1 MRLKNET
8 FFIVLKKTFSK
19 SIHDYDLE
27 IFRGTLYAMATKTL
41 SKPKSKN
48 KTQSKPK
55 SKTTSAKNIKPKSSP
70 SLSKGFLDSKNP
82 LPVVYQPNTSDQKS
96 KESLIRWIKT
106 NKRALTED
114 LKEYGAILFRGF
126 DVSSPQ
132 DFEDVIFNV
141 DSNLKNNYL
150 GTSPRNQVTKYAFT
164 ATELPPAYPI
174 MQHAEMSFL
183 DSPPRKLFFYCGKA
197 PGKFGE
203 TPITDLRKVLN
214 EVPSSIREKFEK
226 ERIRYSRVYDG
237 PSNQSRFQF
246 WKTKRWDEMF
256 QTKDRDEVEKIS
268 KKQNFKVEWFG
279 QDNLRLINTTL
290 AIRKH
295 PEFKFPAWH
304 NHSQVFH
311 IDAAR
316 KEYWRIF
323 ARQKTVRGFFVG
335 LTLEILTF
343 IKKLTTKTEYLDTH
357 CTYGNGQEISSRELK
372 QIQDAFWNNISLF
385 SWKNGDVLVID
396 NYSVSHGRHP
406 FSGPREIYVAWAD

>member
-1 MRLKNET
+1 
-8 FFIVLKKTFSK
+8 
-19 SIHDYDLE
+19 
-27 IFRGTLYAMATKTL
+27 MATKTL
-41 SKPKSKN
+41 SKPKTKS

-55 SKTTSAKNIKPKSSP
+55 SKTTSVQNTKSKSAS
-70 SLSKGFLDSKNP
+70 SLSKGFIDSKNP
-82 LPVVYQPNTSDQKS
+82 LPVVYQPNNADQKS
-96 KESLIRWIKT
+96 KQALIQWIKS

-114 LKEYGAILFRGF
+114 LKQYGAILFRGF
-126 DVSSPQ
+126 DVASPQ
-132 DFEDVIFNV
+132 DFEDVILNV

-183 DSPPRKLFFYCGKA
+183 DSPPRKLFFYCGRA
-197 PGKFGE
+197 PGRFGE
-203 TPITDLRKVLN
+203 TPITDLRKVLQ
-214 EVPSSIREKFEK
+214 EVPQSIRDKFETNK
-226 ERIRYSRVYDG
+226 IRYSRVYDG
-237 PSNQSRFQF
+237 PSNKSRFQF

-256 QTKDRDEVEKIS
+256 QTTDRAEVEKIS
-268 KKQNFKVEWFG
+268 KKQNFNVEWYG
-279 QDNLRLINTTL
+279 EDNLRLVNTTL

-295 PEFKFPAWH
+295 PEFKSLAWH

-323 ARQKTVRGFFVG
+323 ARQKTIRGFFVG
-335 LTLEILTF
+335 IALEILTF
-343 IKKLTTKTEYLDTH
+343 LKKITTKKEYLDTH
-357 CTYGNGQEISSRELK
+357 CSYGNGQGISSSELK

-385 SWKNGDVLVID
+385 SWQNGDVLVID

-406 FSGPREIYVAWAD
+406 FSGPREIFVAWAD